1 MFNFKKKKRIAEAE
15 KFENQTEE
23 VEKEKVYTRQ
33 RIEDDEELEQEFKF
47 SDLKRVAKYLTPYR
61 PAVLKVL
68 ATIMLANVAALL
80 GPLLTRSAIDEV
92 IPAGDTLR
100 LFLYGGLFILTLI
113 VIGVCM
119 RYRIYAITQ
128 IGQDTLKDMRS
139 DLFTHLQSLPFSYFD
154 SRPHGKILIRVV
166 NYINTLSDL
175 LSNGVINL
183 VSDLFSLIFTLSI
196 MLMIDTRL
204 TLYSLALLPILF
216 GLVFWLKNS
225 QRRAYQ
231 QLSNKQSTLNAFIH
245 ESIAGIRITQ
255 SFAREEVNNQIF
267 TTISEENRM
276 HWLKAV
282 KIQFLMW
289 PIVENISILTVAL
302 IYFVGI
308 RQIGVE
314 VSTGTLIAFVAYVNN
329 FWNPIINIGNFYNNL
344 ITASAYLERIF
355 ETLDEQPVLVDA
367 PDAKDLPAIEGY
379 IDFEEVVFR
388 YEPGKNILDGVSF
401 HMEPGKSVALVGPTG
416 SGKTTII
423 SLLSRFYDVN
433 EGSIKIDGHELRD
446 VTMRSLRKQ
455 MGVMLQ
461 DTFIFSGTIIDNIRY
476 GNLEATEEE
485 VIKAAK
491 TVRAHDFIMN
501 LKDGYY
507 TTVEERGSTLSA
519 GQRQLIAFARTIIA
533 DPRILILDEATSSI
547 DTQTEELLQEGLQ
560 QLLKGR
566 TSFII
571 AHRLSTIRNSDQIFY
586 IDQGRIVEQGSH
598 QELLE
603 LRGLYYQLYQSQ
615 YNQLLQQNS

>member
-1 MFNFKKKKRIAEAE
+1 MFKFKQKKRITDT
-15 KFENQTEE
+15 ENYDKSAEE
-23 VEKEKVYTRQ
+23 VEKEKVYKRQ
-33 RIEDDEELEQEFKF
+33 RLEDDEELEQEFKF
-47 SDLKRVAKYLTPYR
+47 SDLKRVAKYLAPYR

-68 ATIMLANVAALL
+68 ATIMLANIAALV

-113 VIGVCM
+113 VIGLCM
-119 RYRIYAITQ
+119 RYRIYAITE

-183 VSDLFSLIFTLSI
+183 VSDLFSLIFTLTI
-196 MLMIDTRL
+196 MLLIDVRL

-216 GLVFWLKNS
+216 GLVLWLKNS

-255 SFAREEVNNQIF
+255 SFAREEVNNEIF
-267 TTISEENRM
+267 TSISEENRT
-276 HWLKAV
+276 HWMQAV

-289 PIVENISILTVAL
+289 PIVENISILTVAM

-355 ETLDEQPVLVDA
+355 ETLDEQPQIVDA
-367 PDAKDLPAIEGY
+367 PDAQPLPAIEGH
-379 IDFEEVVFR
+379 IEFKDVIFR

-401 HMEPGKSVALVGPTG
+401 KMEPGKSVALVGPTG

-433 EGSIKIDGHELRD
+433 EGSIQIDGHELRD
-446 VTMRSLRKQ
+446 ITMRSLRKQ

-476 GNLEATEEE
+476 GNLDATEEE
-485 VIKAAK
+485 VIEAAK

-507 TTVEERGSTLSA
+507 TAVEERGSTLSA

-547 DTQTEELLQEGLQ
+547 DTETEELLQEGLQ
-560 QLLKGR
+560 ELLKGR

-586 IDQGRIVEQGSH
+586 IEQGRIVESGSH
-598 QELLE
+598 QELLQ

-615 YNQLLQQNS
+615 YNQLLEQNS